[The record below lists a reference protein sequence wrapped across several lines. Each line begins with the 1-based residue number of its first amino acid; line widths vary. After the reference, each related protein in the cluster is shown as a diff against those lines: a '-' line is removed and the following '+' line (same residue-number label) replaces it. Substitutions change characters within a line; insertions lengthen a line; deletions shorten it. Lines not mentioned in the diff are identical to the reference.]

1 MSRYN
6 EAMTAQAFDWDQE
19 LPPETEEEVY
29 RALLRALRRKQGFG
43 LVFVQ
48 CTVAQSAKIIADLH
62 RDLPQQQ
69 TQELHLPAEVATLT
83 DQIAQLWQQQPFD
96 LLLVEGLQA
105 SLYGY
110 EDTQRLS
117 GWSSEDIY
125 SYSWR
130 GVPKILNHLNQQ
142 RDYLRNHF
150 PARFVFFVPPF
161 VVDYFLQRAADFIDW
176 RSGLFCFP
184 PDPQDIAQ
192 ETERFLGQ
200 SYQHYLTLKP
210 QERIEQILHLKD
222 LQANCPTSERQPE
235 ILFKL
240 GLLYAAAQ
248 DYENALISWD
258 KALAIQPDDHQ
269 ALYNKGNALSA
280 LGRKQ
285 EAIAAYDQALA
296 IQPDD
301 HQALYN
307 KGVAL
312 SALGRKQEA
321 IAAYDQTLAIQPD
334 DHQALYNKGVA
345 LSDLGRNQ
353 EAIAA
358 YDQTL
363 AIQPDDH
370 KALLGKGN
378 ALANLGHKQEA
389 IAAYDQA
396 LAIQP
401 DYPKALNNKGL
412 ALANL
417 GRYPEAIAAYEQ
429 ALAIQPDYYRA
440 WDNRGDVLMQ
450 LERYEEA
457 ISSYDRAIHLNAEY
471 RFPWESRAVA
481 LMRLGRFEAAH
492 ESFDQAIA
500 LKPDNAGAVYNK
512 ACCYGLQGN
521 VELALA
527 SLQQAISLDAK
538 YRQMATTDSDFDA
551 IRADPR
557 FRL

>member
-6 EAMTAQAFDWDQE
+6 EAMTAPAFDWDQE

-69 TQELHLPAEVATLT
+69 MRELHLPAEVATLT

-222 LQANCPTSERQPE
+222 LLANCPDSERQPNL
-235 ILFKL
+235 LFKL

-248 DYENALISWD
+248 DYENAIISWD
-258 KALAIQPDDHQ
+258 KALSIQPDNPAALTIKGVALSALGRYPEAIAAYDQALAIQPDNPAALTIKGIALSDLGRYPEAIAAYDQALAIQPDDHE
-269 ALYNKGNALSA
+269 ALTNKGVALSH

-296 IQPDD
+296 I
-301 HQALYN
+301 
-307 KGVAL
+307 K
-312 SALGRKQEA
+312 
-321 IAAYDQTLAIQPD
+321 
-334 DHQALYNKGVA
+334 
-345 LSDLGRNQ
+345 
-353 EAIAA
+353 
-358 YDQTL
+358 
-363 AIQPDDH
+363 
-370 KALLGKGN
+370 
-378 ALANLGHKQEA
+378 
-389 IAAYDQA
+389 
-396 LAIQP
+396 P
-401 DYPKALNNKGL
+401 DYPDAL
-412 ALANL
+412 
-417 GRYPEAIAAYEQ
+417 
-429 ALAIQPDYYRA
+429 
-440 WDNRGDVLMQ
+440 
-450 LERYEEA
+450 
-457 ISSYDRAIHLNAEY
+457 
-471 RFPWESRAVA
+471 
-481 LMRLGRFEAAH
+481 
-492 ESFDQAIA
+492 
-500 LKPDNAGAVYNK
+500 YNK
-512 ACCYGLQGN
+512 ACCYGLQGH

-527 SLQQAISLDAK
+527 SLHQAISLDAK
-538 YRQMATTDSDFDA
+538 YREMATTDSDFDA

>member
-222 LQANCPTSERQPE
+222 LQANCPTSERQPNL
-235 ILFKL
+235 LFKL

-248 DYENALISWD
+248 DYENAIISWD
-258 KALAIQPDDHQ
+258 KALSIQPDNPA
-269 ALYNKGNALSA
+269 ALTIKGVALSA
-280 LGRKQ
+280 LGRYP

-296 IQPDD
+296 IQPDYPA
-301 HQALYN
+301 ALYN
-307 KGVAL
+307 KGNAL
-312 SALGRKQEA
+312 SALGR
-321 IAAYDQTLAIQPD
+321 
-334 DHQALYNKGVA
+334 
-345 LSDLGRNQ
+345 
-353 EAIAA
+353 
-358 YDQTL
+358 
-363 AIQPDDH
+363 
-370 KALLGKGN
+370 
-378 ALANLGHKQEA
+378 KQEA